1 MKRENWKMGKMKQPA
16 LTHLGTA
23 KVYEF
28 IVSQMDTAR
37 EPHVAYLMS
46 LTSHLRGPITWRKT
60 YRSKICGVDHQET
73 GLRGQSF
80 SWYICSAPGAR
91 QQGNLVQLPRGMHK
105 RALQEDQHLD
115 VFHTEGTM
123 APLCSPTERKRAIPE
138 LHHICVFSTSP
149 ALFLP
154 QHWGEVQNLRWEWGW
169 GGVKKRCPRSRPCPS
184 PFMCLKGSLVD
195 PREKG
200 WVEHKVVCK
209 TKGLNWIKLFWNF
222 ML

>member
-1 MKRENWKMGKMKQPA
+1 MKQPA

-28 IVSQMDTAR
+28 ILSQMDTAR

-91 QQGNLVQLPRGMHK
+91 QQGNLVQLPRGMHT
-105 RALQEDQHLD
+105 RALQEDRSMREIITYTHSPRNPKQKDLLALLKPAED
-115 VFHTEGTM
+115 QSVFNR
-123 APLCSPTERKRAIPE
+123 CSA
-138 LHHICVFSTSP
+138 
-149 ALFLP
+149 
-154 QHWGEVQNLRWEWGW
+154 
-169 GGVKKRCPRSRPCPS
+169 RSRRKEEAERLP
-184 PFMCLKGSLVD
+184 
-195 PREKG
+195 
-200 WVEHKVVCK
+200 WYKV
-209 TKGLNWIKLFWNF
+209 L
-222 ML
+222 